1 MGMNLTKK
9 ELKLLRIIAE
19 RPHMTITEIS
29 EAANTPIS
37 YSSRAISRLERKG
50 LATTNKMGNIK
61 TVAFADTGHGILL
74 RQQMLENSHMNLG
87 FLANTGIRILATI
100 NCLNLL
106 TWEEIHEYSGVSYSA
121 LRPKMNQF
129 TEVGLVEKK
138 KSYRIHPRFTTLR
151 EFLQAFQSYI
161 NNQTAK
167 RLAEDAVVKWECCTR
182 FLLET
187 VKKLRL
193 QATGTTAFISY
204 GTLFITPTNLYL
216 YEKRKTMEPLRLED
230 HLLNHVL
237 AYRQTNITP
246 YLVTWALN
254 RNNIDKATIIK
265 KARIHGVDDIIE
277 ATINYFDT
285 KGKEKPPY
293 MPSWSEL
300 NSRVREYPR

>member
-1 MGMNLTKK
+1 MGMKLTKK
-9 ELKLLRIIAE
+9 ELKLLRFIAE
-19 RPHMTITEIS
+19 WPNMTITEIS
-29 EAANTPIS
+29 EATNTPLS

-50 LATTNKMGNIK
+50 LATTNKRGNTK

-74 RQQMLENSHMNLG
+74 RQQMLENSHMTLDS
-87 FLANTGIRILATI
+87 LANTGMRILATI

-106 TWEEIHEYSGVSYSA
+106 TWEEIQEYAGVSYYA

-151 EFLQAFQSYI
+151 EFLQAYQSYI

-167 RLAEDAVVKWECCTR
+167 RLAKDAVVKWECCTK

-187 VKKLRL
+187 AKTLRL
-193 QATGTTAFISY
+193 QATGTTAFVSY
-204 GTLFITPTNLYL
+204 GALFITATNLYL
-216 YEKRKTMEPLRLED
+216 YEKKTKDPLRLED

-237 AYRQTNITP
+237 AHRQTNITP

-254 RNNIDKATIIK
+254 RNNIDKATIIR
-265 KARIHGVDDIIE
+265 KARIHGVDNIIE

-285 KGKEKPPY
+285 KGKERSLY

-300 NSRVREYPR
+300 NSRVKEYQR